1 MEELKYPPGS
11 RENPITCKGI
21 DGERAYLNRLRSP
34 EGKPVEYQR
43 LGSVFVDDDC
53 ILDGYRLQY
62 DGLVEPA
69 VIYLNMYA
77 GGRDKRIMEGFRFE
91 SDFLKPAAWE
101 KLEYFQ
107 QVAEKELGSP
117 KPETP
122 KMFVYIWTK
131 SGRLLRTGPWI
142 YAEND
147 FFRQPNLEWDL
158 NALSDCASQVVHQLR
173 GISEDRPVVIASVET
188 ALQFMQ
194 TMHFEFNGSLS
205 EFRKNAGKFE
215 GRNDITGEEAVL
227 YFSIRS

>member
-1 MEELKYPPGS
+1 MEESKYPPGS

-21 DGERAYLNRLRSP
+21 DGEREYLNRLRSP

-43 LGSVFVDDDC
+43 LGSVFVDDDS

-77 GGRDKRIMEGFRFE
+77 GGRDKRIVEGFRFE

-107 QVAEKELGSP
+107 QVAGQELGSP

-122 KMFVYIWTK
+122 KKFVYIWTK
-131 SGRLLRTGPWI
+131 SGTLLRMGPWF

-158 NALSDCASQVVHQLR
+158 NALSDCATQVVHQLK